1 MRLPILAL
9 IVIPLAAQDAG
20 DWRAW
25 LNKGIQ
31 AYKSARYDEA
41 TEAFQKAV
49 ALNPDDVTPHL
60 YLGTAYMTQYI
71 PGAQSPENQ
80 DLARRAEAEFNSVLQ
95 LDPNDKTA
103 LASLASLAYQQAQIS
118 GDPAEKLRHLDEADG
133 WYQKLALVDS
143 QNKEAY
149 YSRGVI
155 VWAKWYPSSMRARAE
170 AGMKPEDPG
179 PLPNPAVRHQLS
191 AQFSALIER
200 GMEYLQKALEIDP
213 NYDDAMAYLNLLI
226 RERADLR
233 DTREQYRRDVELA
246 DQWVQKALDAKRA
259 KAPAEAS
266 SQTNRE
272 SADQSP
278 RIRVDAQ
285 AQERKLI
292 RRVDPVY
299 PPLAREARIQGTV
312 RFTVIIGADGLIR
325 NVQLISGH
333 PLLVE
338 SARAAVSQWVYRPTL
353 LNGAPAEVI
362 APVEV
367 TFALGKQ

>member
-25 LNKGIQ
+25 LNKGIE

-60 YLGTAYMTQYI
+60 CLGTAYMTQYI

-200 GMEYLQKALEIDP
+200 GMEYLQKALEIHPNSDDP
-213 NYDDAMAYLNLLI
+213 LAYLNLP
-226 RERADLR
+226 LR
-233 DTREQYRRDVELA
+233 
-246 DQWVQKALDAKRA
+246 
-259 KAPAEAS
+259 
-266 SQTNRE
+266 
-272 SADQSP
+272 
-278 RIRVDAQ
+278 
-285 AQERKLI
+285 
-292 RRVDPVY
+292 
-299 PPLAREARIQGTV
+299 
-312 RFTVIIGADGLIR
+312 
-325 NVQLISGH
+325 H
-333 PLLVE
+333 
-338 SARAAVSQWVYRPTL
+338 
-353 LNGAPAEVI
+353 
-362 APVEV
+362 
-367 TFALGKQ
+367 